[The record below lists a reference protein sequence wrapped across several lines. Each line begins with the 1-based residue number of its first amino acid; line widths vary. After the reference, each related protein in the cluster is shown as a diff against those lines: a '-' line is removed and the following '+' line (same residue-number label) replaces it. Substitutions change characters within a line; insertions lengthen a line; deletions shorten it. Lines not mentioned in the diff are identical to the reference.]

1 MGGGRTPLPPF
12 PGNEPSLP
20 NHPSHSPARGCWGGS
35 DGSCRRGFASF
46 SGRIYMIS
54 SRPICMYICMYVCR
68 SWHSVGVCVSPH
80 TSYHPPQITLYPGTG
95 QLNYT
100 ADLDPRPVPE
110 REPLRCSCLD
120 AELFRR
126 GKIIP
131 QHVPSTPSPGSK
143 QAVGW
148 RQPSCR
154 SV

>member
-1 MGGGRTPLPPF
+1 MAGGPHCRR
-12 PGNEPSLP
+12 
-20 NHPSHSPARGCWGGS
+20 SPATNPPSPTTHPTRQLGLL
-35 DGSCRRGFASF
+35 
-46 SGRIYMIS
+46 GRFGRKLPTRFCLLFWAYIYMIS
-54 SRPICMYICMYVCR
+54 SRPICMYVCMYVCR
-68 SWHSVGVCVSPH
+68 SWHSVGVRVSPH

-95 QLNYT
+95 QLNCT

-110 REPLRCSCLD
+110 REPLKCSCLD